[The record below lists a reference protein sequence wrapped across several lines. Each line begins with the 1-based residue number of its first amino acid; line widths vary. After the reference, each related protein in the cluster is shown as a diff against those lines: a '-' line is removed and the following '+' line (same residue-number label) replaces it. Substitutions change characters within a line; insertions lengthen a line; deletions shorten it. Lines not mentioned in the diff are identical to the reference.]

1 MSLRNKIKQRVT
13 DNLYVLWG
21 TNESHTATITKPS
34 EVFLTPHS
42 VGHLFPGFSI
52 KIVDGNGQS
61 VPAGIDG
68 EVRLAS
74 PTIIDGYLGDKD
86 ATKKAFHDQWFHT
99 GDLGHL
105 TTDGQLVHRGRVDD
119 MMIVGGVNV
128 YPAEVEEC
136 LLAVDGVSD
145 AIVKPLPHPQ
155 VQDIPVAL

>member
-13 DNLYVLWG
+13 DNLYVLW
-21 TNESHTATITKPS
+21 EQTKVTPPQLQTVGS
-34 EVFLTPHS
+34 FLTPHS

-68 EVRLAS
+68 EVRQLLQQLLMD
-74 PTIIDGYLGDKD
+74 ILE
-86 ATKKAFHDQWFHT
+86 TKTQPRKLFMISGSTPVTW
-99 GDLGHL
+99 GL

-145 AIVKPLPHPQ
+145 AIDKPLPHPWYKTFQ
-155 VQDIPVAL
+155 SLW